1 MLNKQKNIYLWL
13 SSLLVLVTAY
23 QFSIK
28 ETLHLRQANQQ
39 HQQAIARAINI
50 DADIE
55 KYQGQLAA
63 FNANTITSYSQDNLL
78 ELLSTFCVQQG
89 LLIKEFP
96 EPKTYQEADYT
107 IVSNRIEV
115 EGAFSDIVQLVY
127 DLEHVHRIGSIVSL
141 KYQSGYNRQAK
152 KPYLTAMLTLNTM
165 LSE

>member
-1 MLNKQKNIYLWL
+1 MTNKRKNIYLWL
-13 SSLLVLVTAY
+13 SSLLVLVVAY

-28 ETLHLRQANQQ
+28 KTLNLKQANQQ

-50 DADIE
+50 DDDIT
-55 KYQGQLAA
+55 KYQTQLAA
-63 FNANTITSYSQDNLL
+63 FNVNAVTSYSQENLL

-89 LLIKEFP
+89 LLIKGFP

-115 EGAFSDIVQLVY
+115 EGTFSDIVQLVY

-141 KYQSGYNRQAK
+141 KYQSGYNRQTK
-152 KPYLTAMLTLNTM
+152 SPYLTAVLTLNTM
-165 LSE
+165 LGD